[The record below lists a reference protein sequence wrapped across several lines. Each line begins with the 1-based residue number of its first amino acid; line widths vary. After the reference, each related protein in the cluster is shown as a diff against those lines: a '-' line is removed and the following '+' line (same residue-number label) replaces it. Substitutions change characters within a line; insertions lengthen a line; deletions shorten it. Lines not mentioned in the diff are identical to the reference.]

1 MSGIFP
7 FINGDNGDD
16 GLLEASS
23 NNLPVY
29 KECAWD
35 FVKDEAVFVD
45 GSPKIVYKNEAIK
58 IWIYKAIKTN
68 RYQYEI
74 YSWDYGS
81 EIESLIGK
89 GFEIG
94 FIKSETQRYIE
105 EALLI
110 NPYITK
116 INKIDVKF
124 NKDVLTAYVDL
135 ETIYGKLDIYV

>member
-7 FINGDNGDD
+7 FINGDD

-35 FVKDEAVFVD
+35 FVKNEAIFVD

-58 IWIYKAIKTN
+58 VWVYKAIKTN
-68 RYQYEI
+68 RYQHEI
-74 YSWDYGS
+74 YSWDYGC

-89 GFEIG
+89 GFEFG

-116 INKIDVKF
+116 INKIDVEF
-124 NKDVLTAYVDL
+124 NKDILTAYVDL
-135 ETIYGKLDIYV
+135 ETVYGRLDVYV

>member
-7 FINGDNGDD
+7 FINGDD
-16 GLLEASS
+16 GILD
-23 NNLPVY
+23 NNYTDLPIY

-35 FVKDEAVFVD
+35 FVNDKAIFVD
-45 GSPKIVYKNEAIK
+45 GSLKIVYKNEAIK
-58 IWIYKAIKTN
+58 VWIYKAIKTN
-68 RYQYEI
+68 RYQHEI
-74 YSWDYGS
+74 YSWDYGC

-89 GFEIG
+89 GFEVG

-116 INKIDVKF
+116 INKIDVEF
-124 NKDVLTAYVDL
+124 SKDILTAYVDL
-135 ETIYGKLDIYV
+135 ETVYGRLDMYV

>member
-7 FINGDNGDD
+7 FINGDD

-35 FVKDEAVFVD
+35 FVKDEAIFVD

-58 IWIYKAIKTN
+58 VWVYKAIKTN

-74 YSWDYGS
+74 YSWDYGC

-89 GFEIG
+89 GFEFG
-94 FIKSETQRYIE
+94 FIKSESQRYIE

-116 INKIDVKF
+116 INKIDVEF
-124 NKDVLTAYVDL
+124 NKDILTAYVDL
-135 ETIYGKLDIYV
+135 ETVYGRLDVYV

>member
-7 FINGDNGDD
+7 FINGDD

-35 FVKDEAVFVD
+35 FVKDEAIFVD

-58 IWIYKAIKTN
+58 VWIYKAIKTN
-68 RYQYEI
+68 RYQHEI
-74 YSWDYGS
+74 YSWDYGC

-89 GFEIG
+89 GFEFG

-116 INKIDVKF
+116 INKIDVEF
-124 NKDVLTAYVDL
+124 SKDVLTAYVDL
-135 ETIYGKLDIYV
+135 ESVYGRLDIYV

>member
-7 FINGDNGDD
+7 FINGDD

-35 FVKDEAVFVD
+35 FIKDEAIFVD

-58 IWIYKAIKTN
+58 VWIYKAIKTN
-68 RYQYEI
+68 RYQHEI
-74 YSWDYGS
+74 YSWDYGC

-116 INKIDVKF
+116 INKIDVEF
-124 NKDVLTAYVDL
+124 NKDVLTAYIDL

>member
-7 FINGDNGDD
+7 FINGDD
-16 GLLEASS
+16 GILD
-23 NNLPVY
+23 NNYTDLPIY

-35 FVKDEAVFVD
+35 FVNDKAIFVD
-45 GSPKIVYKNEAIK
+45 GSLKIVYKNEAIK
-58 IWIYKAIKTN
+58 VWIYKAIKTN
-68 RYQYEI
+68 RYQHEI
-74 YSWDYGS
+74 YSWDYGC

-89 GFEIG
+89 GFEVG

-116 INKIDVKF
+116 INKIDVEF
-124 NKDVLTAYVDL
+124 NKDILTAYVDL
-135 ETIYGKLDIYV
+135 ETVYGRLDMYV

>member
-7 FINGDNGDD
+7 FINGDD
-16 GLLEASS
+16 GILD
-23 NNLPVY
+23 NNYTDLPIY

-35 FVKDEAVFVD
+35 FVNDKAIFVD

-58 IWIYKAIKTN
+58 VWIYKAIKTN
-68 RYQYEI
+68 RYQHEI
-74 YSWDYGS
+74 YSWDYGC

-89 GFEIG
+89 GFEVG

-116 INKIDVKF
+116 INKIDVEF
-124 NKDVLTAYVDL
+124 NKDILTAYVDL
-135 ETIYGKLDIYV
+135 ETVYGRLDMYV

>member
-7 FINGDNGDD
+7 FINGDD
-16 GLLEASS
+16 GILD
-23 NNLPVY
+23 NNYADLPVY

-35 FVKDEAVFVD
+35 FENDKAIFVD
-45 GSPKIVYKNEAIK
+45 GSPKIIYKNEAIK
-58 IWIYKAIKTN
+58 VWIYKAIKTN
-68 RYQYEI
+68 RYQHEI
-74 YSWDYGS
+74 YSWDYGC

-116 INKIDVKF
+116 INKIDVEF
-124 NKDVLTAYVDL
+124 SKDVLTAYVDL
-135 ETIYGKLDIYV
+135 ETVYGRLDMYV

>member
-7 FINGDNGDD
+7 FINGDD

-35 FVKDEAVFVD
+35 FVKDEAIFVD

-58 IWIYKAIKTN
+58 VWIYKAIKTN
-68 RYQYEI
+68 RYQHEI
-74 YSWDYGS
+74 YSWDYGC

-89 GFEIG
+89 GFEFG

-116 INKIDVKF
+116 INKIDIEF
-124 NKDVLTAYVDL
+124 SKDVLTAYIDL
-135 ETIYGKLDIYV
+135 ESVYGRLDIYV

>member
-7 FINGDNGDD
+7 FINGDD

-35 FVKDEAVFVD
+35 FVKDEAIFVD

-116 INKIDVKF
+116 INKIDVEF

>member
-7 FINGDNGDD
+7 FINGDD

-35 FVKDEAVFVD
+35 FVKDEAIFVD

-58 IWIYKAIKTN
+58 VWVYKAIKTN
-68 RYQYEI
+68 RYQHEI
-74 YSWDYGS
+74 YSWDYGC

-89 GFEIG
+89 GFEFG

-116 INKIDVKF
+116 INKIDVEF
-124 NKDVLTAYVDL
+124 NKDILTAYVDL
-135 ETIYGKLDIYV
+135 ETVYGRLDMYV

>member
-7 FINGDNGDD
+7 FINGDD
-16 GLLEASS
+16 GILD
-23 NNLPVY
+23 NNYTDLPIY

-35 FVKDEAVFVD
+35 FVNDKAIFVD

-58 IWIYKAIKTN
+58 VWIYKAIKTN
-68 RYQYEI
+68 RYQHEI
-74 YSWDYGS
+74 YSWDYGC

-89 GFEIG
+89 GFEVG

-116 INKIDVKF
+116 INKIDVEF
-124 NKDVLTAYVDL
+124 SKDILTAYVDL
-135 ETIYGKLDIYV
+135 ETVYGRLDMYV

>member
-7 FINGDNGDD
+7 FINGDD
-16 GLLEASS
+16 GLLEASN

-35 FVKDEAVFVD
+35 FVKDEAIFVD

-58 IWIYKAIKTN
+58 VWIYKAIKTN
-68 RYQYEI
+68 RYQHEI
-74 YSWDYGS
+74 YTWDYGC

-89 GFEIG
+89 GFEFG
-94 FIKSETQRYIE
+94 FIRSETKRYIE

-110 NPYITK
+110 NPYISK
-116 INKIDVKF
+116 INKIDVEF

-135 ETIYGKLDIYV
+135 ETVYGRLDIYV

>member
-7 FINGDNGDD
+7 FINGDD

-35 FVKDEAVFVD
+35 FVKDEAIFVD

-58 IWIYKAIKTN
+58 VWIYKTIKTN
-68 RYQYEI
+68 RYQHEI
-74 YSWDYGS
+74 YSWDYGC

-89 GFEIG
+89 GFEFG
-94 FIKSETQRYIE
+94 FIKSETKRYIE

-116 INKIDVKF
+116 INKIDVEF